1 MSKILSEIL
10 VKNKI
15 NLKYGFIVMIV
26 SLFVMSGF
34 YTNAFAEEITVQT
47 PLSLG
52 SNHVGVMTT
61 TQTSSFDGSIVVFL
75 TATEPVKGEHMSIS
89 PRFIDKTGKEI
100 QNINYD
106 IIATQNGQVILSETM
121 ITQHIGIGAHLTQT
135 LPSSDLVNIKITLQ
149 GMESYPITV
158 SQGKPIDIIVVP
170 EFGTITMMIL
180 VVSLTSIIAISAKN
194 KISLK
199 L

>member
-1 MSKILSEIL
+1 MSKILSEISG
-10 VKNKI
+10 KNKM
-15 NLKYGFIVMIV
+15 NLKYGFTVMIV

-34 YTNAFAEEITVQT
+34 SPNVSAEDISIQT

-52 SNHVGVMTT
+52 SNHDGIMTT
-61 TQTSSFDGSIVVFL
+61 TRTSSSDGSIVVFL

-89 PRFIDKTGKEI
+89 PRFIDNTGKEI

-121 ITQHIGIGAHLTQT
+121 VNQHIGIGARLTQV
-135 LPSSDLVNIKITLQ
+135 LPNSDSVNIKITLQ
-149 GMESYPITV
+149 GMESHPITV

-170 EFGTITMMIL
+170 EFGAITMMIL
-180 VVSLTSIIAISAKN
+180 GVSIMSIIAISARN

>member
-1 MSKILSEIL
+1 MSKILFEIHG
-10 VKNKI
+10 KNKI
-15 NLKYGFIVMIV
+15 NLKYGFTVMIV
-26 SLFVMSGF
+26 SLFVISGF
-34 YTNAFAEEITVQT
+34 NTNVFAEEVTIQT

-52 SNHVGVMTT
+52 NNHDGIMTT

-89 PRFIDKTGKEI
+89 AKFIDKTGKNI

-106 IIATQNGQVILSETM
+106 IIATQNDQVILSKIM
-121 ITQHIGIGAHLTQT
+121 VNQHIGMSAHVTQI
-135 LPSSDLVNIKITLQ
+135 LPSSDQVNIQIILQ
-149 GMESYPITV
+149 GMESHPITV

-170 EFGTITMMIL
+170 EFGAITMMIL
-180 VVSLTSIIAISAKN
+180 VISIMSIVAISAKS

>member
-1 MSKILSEIL
+1 MPILFEIPK
-10 VKNKI
+10 KNKM
-15 NLKYGFIVMIV
+15 NLKYGFAVMIF
-26 SLFVMSGF
+26 SLFVMTGF
-34 YTNAFAEEITVQT
+34 NVDVFAEEIKIQT

-52 SNHVGVMTT
+52 NNHVGIMTT

-89 PRFIDKTGKEI
+89 AQFIGRDGKMI
-100 QNINYD
+100 QNITYD
-106 IIATQNGQVILSETM
+106 IIATQNGQVILSKTM
-121 ITQHIGIGAHLTQT
+121 VNQHIGMAAHVTEI
-135 LPSSDLVNIKITLQ
+135 LPSSDQVNVQITLQ

-170 EFGTITMMIL
+170 EFGAITMMIL
-180 VVSLTSIIAISAKN
+180 VVSIMSIIVISTKS